1 MIGVHSRRK
10 TGAKAVSTG
19 SEQCNFPALCRRGQW
34 EFGTPEYYVEVRT
47 RRG

>member
-10 TGAKAVSTG
+10 TSAKAVSTG
-19 SEQCNFPALCRRGQW
+19 SEQCNFQW

-47 RRG
+47 SRG